1 MRYNHSAMVT
11 KPKKEL
17 PLWAVEYLESRRPPT
32 REELKARKKALEH
45 ALKIRE
51 RLDIRPLKIAEI
63 IREMRDED
71 E

>member
-1 MRYNHSAMVT
+1 M
-11 KPKKEL
+11 P
-17 PLWAVEYLESRRPPT
+17 PWAAAYLRTRKPPT
-32 REELKARKKALEH
+32 KAELRARRKAFEH

-51 RLDIRPLKIAEI
+51 QLDIRPLSIAEI